1 MEFKVKVKFNSLYN
15 YQISE
20 RVLSEEDFDF
30 NIRVLNRMLESGEI
44 KSYEVFHK
52 TETTADDFL
61 VNLMDKHSRS
71 RIHLMDKHTKELKGV
86 VPCIN

>member
-61 VNLMDKHSRS
+61 VNLMDKH
-71 RIHLMDKHTKELKGV
+71 TKELKGV

>member
-61 VNLMDKHSRS
+61 VNLMDKH
-71 RIHLMDKHTKELKGV
+71 TKELKGV
-86 VPCIN
+86 IPCIN